1 MAKKA
6 KELSALAVSRLT
18 ESGHHAVGG
27 VAGLY
32 LYVNDTGARSWV
44 LRVVVGSKRRHMG
57 LGGYPDV
64 PLAIAREKARAA
76 RQKIEQGVDPIA
88 EREQARSK
96 LMAEQSSSKTF
107 KEAAGAY
114 IEAHG
119 DSWKNPKHRAQW
131 QSTLESYAFP
141 VMGEMLVQDVE
152 QAQVL
157 KVLEPIWKSKNETAS
172 RLRGRIESILD
183 WAAVRKYRTGE
194 NPARWKGQLD
204 KLLPAPKKIQ
214 KTEHRKAVAVKDAPS
229 FMAALRQMPGT
240 AARALEFAIL
250 CASRSGEVRGMTWSE
265 IDEVEGVWTIPGNR
279 MKAGKEHRVPL
290 SEKALE
296 IIKAQPE
303 IAGCKFVFP
312 GAKGGMLSDMT
323 LTAVMRRMKVD
334 AVPHGF
340 RSTFRDWAGDQ
351 THHPRDVVEMAL
363 AHVIESKAEAAYR
376 RSDALEKRRRLMNDW
391 AAFLNFGSRAS

>member
-6 KELSALAVSRLT
+6 KELSALAVSRLI

-32 LYVNDTGARSWV
+32 LYVNDAGARSWV
-44 LRVVVGSKRRHMG
+44 LRTMVGNKRRHMG

-64 PLAIAREKARAA
+64 PLAQAREKARDA
-76 RQKIEQGVDPIA
+76 RQLIEQGIDPIA
-88 EREQARSK
+88 QREQARSK
-96 LMAEQSSSKTF
+96 LIAQQSSHKTF
-107 KEAAGAY
+107 KEAAEAY

-131 QSTLESYAFP
+131 SSTLVRYAFP
-141 VMGEMLVQDVE
+141 VAGEMLVQDVE
-152 QAQVL
+152 QTHVL
-157 KVLEPIWKSKNETAS
+157 KILEPIWKSKNETAS

-183 WAAVRKYRTGE
+183 WATVRKYRSGE
-194 NPARWKGQLD
+194 NPARWKGHLD
-204 KLLPAPKKIQ
+204 KLLAAPKKIQ
-214 KTEHRKAVAVKDAPS
+214 KTEHRKAVAVKEAPD
-229 FMAALRQMPGT
+229 FMQALRKMPGT

-265 IDEVEGVWTIPGNR
+265 VDLNSGVWTIPGDR

-290 SEKALE
+290 SAAALKL
-296 IIKAQPE
+296 IKSQPQIVGSE
-303 IAGCKFVFP
+303 VVFP
-312 GAKGGMLSDMT
+312 GTKGGPLSDMT

-363 AHVIESKAEAAYR
+363 AHVIENKAEAAYR
-376 RSDALEKRRRLMNDW
+376 RGDALEKRRRLMNDW
-391 AAFLNFGSRAS
+391 AGYLEGPYDRS

>member
-18 ESGHHAVGG
+18 ETGHHAVGG

-32 LYVNDTGARSWV
+32 LYVNEAGARSWV
-44 LRVVVGSKRRHMG
+44 LRTMVGHKRRHMG

-64 PLAIAREKARAA
+64 PLAHAREKAREA
-76 RQKIEQGVDPIA
+76 RQLIEQGIDPIA
-88 EREQARSK
+88 QREQARSK
-96 LMAEQSSSKTF
+96 LIAQQSSHKTF
-107 KEAAGAY
+107 KEAAEAY

-131 QSTLESYAFP
+131 QSTLERYAFP
-141 VMGEMLVQDVE
+141 VAGEMLVQDVE
-152 QAQVL
+152 QTHVL

-183 WAAVRKYRTGE
+183 WATVRRYRSGE
-194 NPARWKGQLD
+194 NPARWKGHLD
-204 KLLPAPKKIQ
+204 KLLAAPKKIQ
-214 KTEHRKAVAVKDAPS
+214 KTEHRKAVPVKDAPD
-229 FMAALRQMPGT
+229 FMQALRKMPGT

-250 CASRSGEVRGMTWSE
+250 CASRSGEVRGMIWSE
-265 IDEVEGVWTIPGNR
+265 IDLDSGVWTIPGHR

-290 SEKALE
+290 SATALKL
-296 IIKAQPE
+296 IKNQPQ
-303 IAGCKFVFP
+303 IVGSDVVFP
-312 GAKGGMLSDMT
+312 GTKGGPLSDMT

-363 AHVIESKAEAAYR
+363 AHVIENKAEAAYR
-376 RSDALEKRRRLMNDW
+376 RGDALEKRRNLMEDW
-391 AAFLNFGSRAS
+391 SAFLGA